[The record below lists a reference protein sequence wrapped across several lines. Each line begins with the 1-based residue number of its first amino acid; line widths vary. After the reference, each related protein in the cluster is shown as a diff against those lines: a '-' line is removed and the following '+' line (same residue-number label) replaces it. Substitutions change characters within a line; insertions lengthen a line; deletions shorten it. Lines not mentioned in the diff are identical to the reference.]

1 MRVSSRRLHLTGLA
15 LLAFLPGLLWAPT
28 TSAGVVDPNGDL
40 EVISADP
47 LAGQFSARITID
59 DDDRVYLRE
68 ESPEGLDVYRARFL
82 WRKDTLVLPET
93 KRLKLLTG
101 FSESPAQKR
110 IMTLTVREGDDY
122 RELEL
127 RLKVREDDGLWT
139 GTVWREIS
147 ATPDLVP
154 VTVEW
159 RRASGPDAEDGEVR
173 LWVDGLLAAE
183 LFGVD
188 NSTWALDRVH
198 FGVVSAPK
206 PGTTGTLEI
215 DSFESWA
222 R

>member
-1 MRVSSRRLHLTGLA
+1 MKMPSRLLHVAGIAFFAVAAGL
-15 LLAFLPGLLWAPT
+15 LLASTAA
-28 TSAGVVDPNGDL
+28 AGVVDPNGDL
-40 EVISADP
+40 QVISGDP

-59 DDDRVYLRE
+59 DDDRVYLRD
-68 ESPEGLDVYRARFL
+68 ESPEGLEVYRARFL
-82 WRKDTLVLPET
+82 WNRNTLVLPET

-110 IMTLTVREGDDY
+110 IVTLTLREGDDFHGH
-122 RELEL
+122 EL
-127 RLKVREDDGLWT
+127 RLKVRGDDELWT
-139 GTVWREIS
+139 GTRWQLLG
-147 ATPDLVP
+147 ALPDLVP
-154 VTVEW
+154 VTLEW

-173 LWVDGLLAAE
+173 LWVDGLLAGE